1 MTAKINYIIPQQ
13 RFETIRDAIALI
25 LKEELAKQKA
35 LTTNILFDAGVFI
48 ERFVTFDHTECP
60 AINVIYDETLFS
72 NKDNFN
78 NTGEMQFFIDII
90 SVAQDS
96 TTKRGDQ
103 LSSENLH
110 KLMGVIRYILDS
122 MEYRLL
128 NLDAGI
134 VQSKKVVRMRALS
147 PDNTYNVSVSNDSL
161 NSISG
166 RIYFNVR
173 ASEAVSFSETITV
186 TEIHSTFTIED
197 SGLGY
202 KIVVNNN

>member
-1 MTAKINYIIPQQ
+1 LTA
-13 RFETIRDAIALI
+13 
-25 LKEELAKQKA
+25 
-35 LTTNILFDAGVFI
+35 NILPSVNVFI

-60 AINVIYDETLFS
+60 ALNIIYDETIFS

-78 NTGEMQFFIDII
+78 NTGEIQFFIDII
-90 SVAQDS
+90 TVAEDS

-103 LSSENLH
+103 ISTEDLH
-110 KLMGVIRYILDS
+110 KLMGIARYILDS

-128 NLDAGI
+128 DLGAGI
-134 VQSKKVVRMRALS
+134 VQSKKVVRMRTLS
-147 PDNTYNVSVSNDSL
+147 PDNTYNVSISNDSL

-166 RIYFNVR
+166 RLYFNVR
-173 ASEAVSFSETITV
+173 ASEAVSFSETVAI